1 MAMPQELVHC
11 VTHLLFYFILCA
23 LEMVSFHHPEYEA
36 LLSSWKSLLI
46 A

>member
-11 VTHLLFYFILCA
+11 VTHLLFSLCVLDKA
-23 LEMVSFHHPEYEA
+23 RFHLPRYKA